1 MTDQFDQQRKQP
13 ETLRLRAVTPV
24 LTVNDL
30 AKSLAWYRDVMGFI
44 VTEERIEDGRLQA
57 ATLRAGIIDILL
69 TQDDFARGRDRPKG
83 EGFRI
88 YCLTRQNVD
97 QLAAD
102 IQARGGKLAH
112 KPSDQPWGT
121 RDFAIVDPDGFKIS
135 IAHME
140 EP

>member
-1 MTDQFDQQRKQP
+1 MVEQFDPQRKQP
-13 ETLRLRAVTPV
+13 ETLRLRAVIPV

-30 AKSLAWYRDVMGFI
+30 PTSLAWYRDVMGFI

-69 TQDDFARGRDRPKG
+69 AQDDFARGRDRPKG

-102 IQARGGKLAH
+102 IQARGGKLAQ
-112 KPSDQPWGT
+112 KPADQPGGR
-121 RDFAIVDPDGFKIS
+121 RDLAVVDPDGFKIS